1 MSSYRSKDMSFA
13 KLKDTKVRFEDYA
26 NSSLF
31 AKSIHET
38 SVLKNKTKKIRT
50 ESSYDFKQN
59 VNKDNIHSKNRTALI
74 DFLYNKVQSTS
85 HEKTLVKKMRR
96 NSDNLW
102 GCQTST

>member
-50 ESSYDFKQN
+50 ESSYDFK
-59 VNKDNIHSKNRTALI
+59 
-74 DFLYNKVQSTS
+74 
-85 HEKTLVKKMRR
+85 
-96 NSDNLW
+96 
-102 GCQTST
+102 